1 MKIYKDLLSIFEKKH
16 LSRFFVLIFLMIVG
30 AIMET
35 FGISLIIPL
44 VGSLLSD
51 EFILPNQL
59 TSIIPALKEISK
71 EQMIFASISFFIFFY
86 LIKSIYLGFLV
97 YIQSKY
103 IYSVQRHVS
112 TSLYKTYLYQPYSF
126 HLNRNSGEIISNTI
140 TESMQFALGFVSP
153 LIYIITDI
161 LIIFFISALLFYV
174 EPLGA
179 LSVMIL
185 FSIGSYFLY
194 FLSKNRS
201 AIWGEKRQENEAKRI
216 KSAQQGLSGIKE
228 VKLHGFEEIF
238 AEFFSKSTSIS
249 LNSAMKQTT
258 LQGMPKIFFELLT
271 VIAISLLIF
280 VLYNSGTSSSQLIS
294 TLGIFALAAFKLL
307 PSVARLVTNIQAL
320 RFANPVINK
329 IKNELGLEPK
339 QVLFTSNNN
348 LIIEKELT
356 LKDISFQYDKSENY
370 ALDNINLS
378 ILSGQSI
385 GIIGSSG
392 AGKSTLV
399 DIILGL
405 LRPHKGKMLVDG
417 KEINSENIK
426 MWQKNIGYV
435 SQSIY
440 ILDDSFKNNIAFGIP
455 KDEID
460 DEKINNA
467 TKLAQLETFIN
478 ELPEGLNTFAG
489 EQGVRI
495 SGGQL
500 QRIGIARAL
509 YNNPSILVFDEATSA
524 LDNETE
530 KSVMDSITNLQGN
543 KTIIIIAHRLTTV
556 KDCDIIIELDKGSI
570 IKKGTPREML

>member
-44 VGSLLSD
+44 VGTLLSD

-238 AEFFSKSTSIS
+238 AEFFSKSTSVS

-258 LQGMPKIFFELLT
+258 LQGMTKIFFELLT

-417 KEINSENIK
+417 KEINSENIQ

>member
-44 VGSLLSD
+44 VGTLLSD
-51 EFILPNQL
+51 DFILPNQL
-59 TSIIPALKEISK
+59 IAIIPALKEMSK

-86 LIKSIYLGFLV
+86 FIKSIYLGFLI

-126 HLNRNSGEIISNTI
+126 HLNRNSSEIISNTI

-271 VIAISLLIF
+271 VIAISLLII

-348 LIIEKELT
+348 LIIEKELS

-378 ILSGQSI
+378 ILAGQSI

-405 LRPHKGKMLVDG
+405 LRPHKGKMLLDG
-417 KEINSENIK
+417 KEINSENIN

-467 TKLAQLETFIN
+467 IKLAQLETFIN
-478 ELPEGLNTFAG
+478 ELPDGLNTFAG

>member
-44 VGSLLSD
+44 VGTLLSD

-320 RFANPVINK
+320 KFANPVINK

-348 LIIEKELT
+348 LILEKELT
-356 LKDISFQYDKSENY
+356 LKNISFQYDKSENY

>member
-44 VGSLLSD
+44 VGTLLSD

-238 AEFFSKSTSIS
+238 AEFFSKSTSVS

-356 LKDISFQYDKSENY
+356 LKNISFQYDKSENY

>member
-44 VGSLLSD
+44 IGTLLSD

-71 EQMIFASISFFIFFY
+71 EQMIFASISFFVFFY

>member
-44 VGSLLSD
+44 VGTLLSD

-238 AEFFSKSTSIS
+238 AEFFSKSTSVS

-417 KEINSENIK
+417 KEINSENIQ

>member
-44 VGSLLSD
+44 VGTLLSD

-238 AEFFSKSTSIS
+238 AEFFSKSTSVS

-280 VLYNSGTSSSQLIS
+280 VLYNSGTSSTQLIS

-417 KEINSENIK
+417 KEINSENIQ

>member
-1 MKIYKDLLSIFEKKH
+1 
-16 LSRFFVLIFLMIVG
+16 
-30 AIMET
+30 
-35 FGISLIIPL
+35 
-44 VGSLLSD
+44 
-51 EFILPNQL
+51 
-59 TSIIPALKEISK
+59 
-71 EQMIFASISFFIFFY
+71 
-86 LIKSIYLGFLV
+86 
-97 YIQSKY
+97 
-103 IYSVQRHVS
+103 
-112 TSLYKTYLYQPYSF
+112 
-126 HLNRNSGEIISNTI
+126 
-140 TESMQFALGFVSP
+140 
-153 LIYIITDI
+153 
-161 LIIFFISALLFYV
+161 
-174 EPLGA
+174 
-179 LSVMIL
+179 
-185 FSIGSYFLY
+185 
-194 FLSKNRS
+194 
-201 AIWGEKRQENEAKRI
+201 
-216 KSAQQGLSGIKE
+216 
-228 VKLHGFEEIF
+228 
-238 AEFFSKSTSIS
+238 
-249 LNSAMKQTT
+249 
-258 LQGMPKIFFELLT
+258 
-271 VIAISLLIF
+271 
-280 VLYNSGTSSSQLIS
+280 
-294 TLGIFALAAFKLL
+294 
-307 PSVARLVTNIQAL
+307 LVTNIQAL

-417 KEINSENIK
+417 KEINSENIQ

>member
-16 LSRFFVLIFLMIVG
+16 LSRFFILIFLMIVG

-44 VGSLLSD
+44 VGTLLSD

-112 TSLYKTYLYQPYSF
+112 TSLYKSYLYQPYSF

-238 AEFFSKSTSIS
+238 AEFFSKSTSVS

-356 LKDISFQYDKSENY
+356 LKNISFQYDKSENY

-405 LRPHKGKMLVDG
+405 LSPHKGKMLVDG

>member
-356 LKDISFQYDKSENY
+356 LKDISFQYEKSENY

>member
-44 VGSLLSD
+44 IGTLLSD

-71 EQMIFASISFFIFFY
+71 EQMIFASISFFVFFY

-524 LDNETE
+524 LDNKTE

>member
-44 VGSLLSD
+44 VGTLLSD
-51 EFILPNQL
+51 DFILPNQL

-238 AEFFSKSTSIS
+238 AEFFSKSTSVS

-280 VLYNSGTSSSQLIS
+280 VLYNSGTSSTQLIS

-417 KEINSENIK
+417 KEINSENIQ

>member
-44 VGSLLSD
+44 VGTLLSD
-51 EFILPNQL
+51 DFILPNQL

-238 AEFFSKSTSIS
+238 AEFFSKSTSVS

-417 KEINSENIK
+417 KEINSENIQ

>member
-1 MKIYKDLLSIFEKKH
+1 MKIYKDLLSIFKKKH

-44 VGSLLSD
+44 VGTLLSD

-179 LSVMIL
+179 LSVMKL

-238 AEFFSKSTSIS
+238 AEFFSKSTSVS

-356 LKDISFQYDKSENY
+356 LKNISFQYDKSENY

>member
-44 VGSLLSD
+44 VGTLLSD

-71 EQMIFASISFFIFFY
+71 EQMIFASISFFVFFY

-524 LDNETE
+524 LDNKTE